1 MPFGRPVAKCGE
13 LQPFSAGLGVHS
25 TDAFSLHKHIA
36 IAIHKVQKVVLFG
49 LLGGARL
56 GAEGKHQGR
65 GSNQQKA
72 QHEDKNRGFQF
83 LVTSTGVPTLILL
96 NT

>member
-1 MPFGRPVAKCGE
+1 
-13 LQPFSAGLGVHS
+13 
-25 TDAFSLHKHIA
+25 
-36 IAIHKVQKVVLFG
+36 
-49 LLGGARL
+49 LGGARL

-72 QHEDKNRGFQF
+72 QHDDKNRGFQF